1 MRKLNDD
8 DRRTITSLLKK
19 GKTSEEIQAKL
30 GKYTKMQIAA
40 VKAWM
45 TMRKKGWSG
54 KVRGKIARGQLV
66 AVFFKATDPR
76 LPALL
81 K

>member
-8 DRRTITSLLKK
+8 DRKAITDLLKK
-19 GKTSEEIQAKL
+19 GKTSEEVQTKL

-45 TMRKKGWSG
+45 TMRKKGWPG
-54 KVRGKIARGQLV
+54 KVRGRKSQLV
-66 AVFFKATDPR
+66 AVFFKASDPR
-76 LPALL
+76 LLTLL
-81 K
+81 GK